1 MTDAASG
8 MLTPGTLD
16 LFSKKT
22 RDQILATSLVLFNQ
36 RGFGAV
42 TTASIAEQTGVLEG
56 TLWYHF
62 RSKKDILAAHM
73 ELLQTVFAQENSTA
87 DSSDAAVI
95 IDGIF
100 RSYDVIWDF
109 RYLLRDDFNAWLKAD
124 DAELTKVLAINEFL
138 DQWTEGRM
146 LHAAKHGLL
155 DFGQEDPETVSEI
168 ILVLGRYWMDF
179 SHKKYAGAEG
189 YVLRYKGLSHIFT
202 VLKPYLTDEAAA
214 LIADRLQTRS

>member
-73 ELLQTVFAQENSTA
+73 ELLQSVFSQENTEA
-87 DSSDAAVI
+87 DSSDAVVI
-95 IDGIF
+95 IEGIF

-109 RYLLRDDFNAWLKAD
+109 RYLLRDDFNTLLKAE
-124 DAELTKVLAINEFL
+124 DAELVKVLALNEFL
-138 DQWTEGRM
+138 DGWTEGRM
-146 LHAAKHGLL
+146 LHAAKSGLL
-155 DFGQEDPETVSEI
+155 DFRQADPEAVSEI

-179 SHKKYAGAEG
+179 SHKKYPEAVGSA
-189 YVLRYKGLSHIFT
+189 LRYKGISHIFT
-202 VLKPYLTDEAAA
+202 VLKPYLSKAAKELVSA
-214 LIADRLQTRS
+214 RLSA

>member
-42 TTASIAEQTGVLEG
+42 TTASIAEHTDVLEG

-62 RSKKDILAAHM
+62 RSKKDMLAAHM
-73 ELLQTVFAQENSTA
+73 ELLETVFAQENTQA

-109 RYLLRDDFNAWLKAD
+109 RYLLRDDFNTLLKAE
-124 DAELTKVLAINEFL
+124 DAELAKVLAINEFL
-138 DQWTEGRM
+138 DGWTEGRM

-155 DFGQEDPETVSEI
+155 DFGTEDPEAVSEI

-179 SHKKYAGAEG
+179 SHKKYPEAEG
-189 YVLRYKGLSHIFT
+189 SALRYKGISHIFT
-202 VLKPYLTDEAAA
+202 VLKPYLSDAASE
-214 LIADRLQTRS
+214 LIGSRLEHD

>member
-8 MLTPGTLD
+8 MLTSGTLD

-42 TTASIAEQTGVLEG
+42 TTASIAEHTDVLEG

-73 ELLQTVFAQENSTA
+73 ELLQTVFARENTQA
-87 DSSDAAVI
+87 DSSDATVI

-109 RYLLRDDFNAWLKAD
+109 RYMLRDDFNTLLKAE
-124 DAELTKVLAINEFL
+124 DAELVKVLALNEFL
-138 DQWTEGRM
+138 DGWTEGRM
-146 LHAAKHGLL
+146 LHAAKNGLL
-155 DFGQEDPETVSEI
+155 DFGQADPEAVSEI

-179 SHKKYAGAEG
+179 SHKKYPAAEG
-189 YVLRYKGLSHIFT
+189 SALRYKGLSHIFT
-202 VLKPYLTDEAAA
+202 VLKPYLSAEAAGLVEA
-214 LIADRLQTRS
+214 KLLD

>member
-1 MTDAASG
+1 MTDATIG

-42 TTASIAEQTGVLEG
+42 TTASIAEHADVLEG

-73 ELLQTVFAQENSTA
+73 KLLQTVFTRENTHA
-87 DSSDAAVI
+87 DSRDAEVI

-109 RYLLRDDFNAWLKAD
+109 RYMLRDDFNALLKSED
-124 DAELTKVLAINEFL
+124 DELAKVLAINEFL
-138 DQWTEGRM
+138 DGWTEGRM

-155 DFGQEDPETVSEI
+155 DFGQEDPEAVSEI

-179 SHKKYAGAEG
+179 SHKKYPEAAGSA
-189 YVLRYKGLSHIFT
+189 LRYKGISHIFT
-202 VLKPYLTDEAAA
+202 VLKPFLSVEAA
-214 LIADRLQTRS
+214 RLVAVKLLD

>member
-42 TTASIAEQTGVLEG
+42 TTASIAEHTDVLEG

-62 RSKKDILAAHM
+62 LSKKDMLAAHM
-73 ELLQTVFAQENSTA
+73 ELLETVFAQENTQA

-109 RYLLRDDFNAWLKAD
+109 RYLLRDDFNTLLKAE
-124 DAELTKVLAINEFL
+124 DAELVKVLAINEFL
-138 DQWTEGRM
+138 DGWTEGRM

-155 DFGQEDPETVSEI
+155 DFETEDPEAVSEI

-179 SHKKYAGAEG
+179 SHKKYPEAEG
-189 YVLRYKGLSHIFT
+189 SALRYKGISHIFT
-202 VLKPYLTDEAAA
+202 VLKPYLSDAASE
-214 LIADRLQTRS
+214 LIWSRLKCD

>member
-1 MTDAASG
+1 MTDATSG

-42 TTASIAEQTGVLEG
+42 TTASIADQAGVLEG

-73 ELLQTVFAQENSTA
+73 ELLQTVFAQENTKA
-87 DSSDAAVI
+87 DSSDAAII

-109 RYLLRDDFNAWLKAD
+109 RYLLRDDFKALLKAD
-124 DAELTKVLAINEFL
+124 DAALTKVLAVNEFL

-146 LHAAKHGLL
+146 LHAARHGLL
-155 DFGQEDPETVSEI
+155 DFGGEDSEAVSEI

-179 SHKKYAGAEG
+179 SHKKYPETEG
-189 YVLRYKGLSHIFT
+189 HVLRYKGLSHIFT
-202 VLKPYLTDEAAA
+202 VLKPYLSETASE
-214 LIADRLQTRS
+214 LIESRLQRH

>member
-42 TTASIAEQTGVLEG
+42 TTASIAEQADVLEG

-62 RSKKDILAAHM
+62 RSKKDMLAAHM
-73 ELLQTVFAQENSTA
+73 ELLQTVFAQENIQS
-87 DSSDAAVI
+87 DSSDATVI

-109 RYLLRDDFNAWLKAD
+109 RYMLRDDFNTLLNEE
-124 DAELTKVLAINEFL
+124 DAELAKVLAINEFL
-138 DQWTEGRM
+138 DSWTEGRM

-155 DFGQEDPETVSEI
+155 DFRTEDPEAVSEI

-179 SHKKYAGAEG
+179 SHKKYPEAEG
-189 YVLRYKGLSHIFT
+189 SALRYKGISHIFT
-202 VLKPYLTDEAAA
+202 VLKPYLSEAASE
-214 LIADRLQTRS
+214 LIWSRLERD

>member
-1 MTDAASG
+1 MTDATSG

-42 TTASIAEQTGVLEG
+42 TTASIAEHADVLEG

-73 ELLQTVFAQENSTA
+73 KLLQTVFTRENTHA
-87 DSSDAAVI
+87 DSRDAEVI

-109 RYLLRDDFNAWLKAD
+109 RYMLRDDFNALLKSED
-124 DAELTKVLAINEFL
+124 DELAKVLAVNEFL
-138 DQWTEGRM
+138 DEWTEGRM

-155 DFGQEDPETVSEI
+155 DFGQEDPEAVSEI

-179 SHKKYAGAEG
+179 SHKKYPEAAGSA
-189 YVLRYKGLSHIFT
+189 LRYKGISHIFT
-202 VLKPYLTDEAAA
+202 VLKPFLSVEAA
-214 LIADRLQTRS
+214 RLVAVKLLD

>member
-1 MTDAASG
+1 MTDATSG
-8 MLTPGTLD
+8 MLTPGTLE

-22 RDQILATSLVLFNQ
+22 RDQILATSLILFNQ

-42 TTASIAEQTGVLEG
+42 TTASIAEQAGVLEG

-73 ELLQTVFAQENSTA
+73 ELLQTVFAQENTSA
-87 DSSDAAVI
+87 DSGDAEVI
-95 IDGIF
+95 IEGIF

-109 RYLLRDDFNAWLKAD
+109 RYMLRDDFNTLLKAE
-124 DAELTKVLAINEFL
+124 DAELVKVLAINEFL
-138 DQWTEGRM
+138 DGWTEGRM

-155 DFGQEDPETVSEI
+155 DFGQEDSEAVSEI

-179 SHKKYAGAEG
+179 SHKKYPEAEG
-189 YVLRYKGLSHIFT
+189 STLRYKGISHIFT
-202 VLKPYLTDEAAA
+202 VLKPYLSKAAKE
-214 LIADRLQTRS
+214 LVSTRLSA

>member
-1 MTDAASG
+1 MTDATSG

-22 RDQILATSLVLFNQ
+22 RDQILATSLILFNQ

-42 TTASIAEQTGVLEG
+42 TTASIAEQAGVLEG

-73 ELLQTVFAQENSTA
+73 ELLQTVFAQENTSA
-87 DSSDAAVI
+87 DSGDAEVI
-95 IDGIF
+95 IEGIF

-109 RYLLRDDFNAWLKAD
+109 RYMLRDDFNTLLKAE
-124 DAELTKVLAINEFL
+124 DAELVKVLAINEFL
-138 DQWTEGRM
+138 DGWTEGRM

-155 DFGQEDPETVSEI
+155 DFGHEDPEAVSEI

-179 SHKKYAGAEG
+179 SHKKYPEAAGSA
-189 YVLRYKGLSHIFT
+189 LRYKGISHIFT
-202 VLKPYLTDEAAA
+202 VLKPYLSKAAKE
-214 LIADRLQTRS
+214 LVSTRLSA

>member
-1 MTDAASG
+1 MTDATSG

-16 LFSKKT
+16 LFTKKT
-22 RDQILATSLVLFNQ
+22 RDQILATSLILCNQ

-73 ELLQTVFAQENSTA
+73 ELLQSVFAQENTSA
-87 DSSDAAVI
+87 DSSDAEVI

-109 RYLLRDDFNAWLKAD
+109 RYLLRDDFNTVLKAE
-124 DAELTKVLAINEFL
+124 DAELLKVLAINEFL
-138 DQWTEGRM
+138 DGWTEGRM

-155 DFGQEDPETVSEI
+155 DFVQEDPEALSEI
-168 ILVLGRYWMDF
+168 ILLLGRYWMDF
-179 SHKKYAGAEG
+179 SHNKYPEAEG
-189 YVLRYKGLSHIFT
+189 SALRYKGISHIFT
-202 VLKPYLTDEAAA
+202 VLKPYLSKAAKELVSA
-214 LIADRLQTRS
+214 RLTA

>member
-73 ELLQTVFAQENSTA
+73 ELLQSVFSQENTEA
-87 DSSDAAVI
+87 DSSDAVVI
-95 IDGIF
+95 IEGIF

-109 RYLLRDDFNAWLKAD
+109 RYLLRDDFNTLLKAE
-124 DAELTKVLAINEFL
+124 DAELVKVLALNEFL
-138 DQWTEGRM
+138 DGWTEGRM
-146 LHAAKHGLL
+146 LHAAKSGLL
-155 DFGQEDPETVSEI
+155 DFGQADPEAVSEI

-179 SHKKYAGAEG
+179 SHKKYPEAVGSA
-189 YVLRYKGLSHIFT
+189 LRYKGISHIFT
-202 VLKPYLTDEAAA
+202 VLKPYLSKAAKELVSA
-214 LIADRLQTRS
+214 RLSA

>member
-22 RDQILATSLVLFNQ
+22 RDQILAASLVLFNQ

-42 TTASIAEQTGVLEG
+42 TTASIAEQADVLEG

-73 ELLQTVFAQENSTA
+73 ELLQTVFARENTQA
-87 DSSDAAVI
+87 NSSDATVI

-109 RYLLRDDFNAWLKAD
+109 RYMLRDDFNSLLKAE

-138 DQWTEGRM
+138 DGWTEGRM

-155 DFGQEDPETVSEI
+155 DFGTEDPEAVSEI

-179 SHKKYAGAEG
+179 SHKKYPEAEG
-189 YVLRYKGLSHIFT
+189 SALRYKGISHIFT
-202 VLKPYLTDEAAA
+202 VLKPYLSEAASE
-214 LIADRLQTRS
+214 LIWSRLERD

>member
-22 RDQILATSLVLFNQ
+22 RDQILAASLVLFNQ

-42 TTASIAEQTGVLEG
+42 TTASIAEQADVLEG

-73 ELLQTVFAQENSTA
+73 ELPQTVFARENTQA
-87 DSSDAAVI
+87 NSSDATVI

-109 RYLLRDDFNAWLKAD
+109 RYMLRDDFNSLLKAE

-138 DQWTEGRM
+138 DGWTEGRM

-155 DFGQEDPETVSEI
+155 DFGTEDPEAVSEI

-179 SHKKYAGAEG
+179 SHKKYPEAEG
-189 YVLRYKGLSHIFT
+189 SALRYKGISHIFT
-202 VLKPYLTDEAAA
+202 VLKPYLSEAASE
-214 LIADRLQTRS
+214 LIWSRLERD

>member
-1 MTDAASG
+1 
-8 MLTPGTLD
+8 MLTPGTLE

-36 RGFGAV
+36 RGFGSV
-42 TTASIAEQTGVLEG
+42 TTASIAEHADVLEG

-62 RSKKDILAAHM
+62 RSKKDIIAAHM
-73 ELLQTVFAQENSTA
+73 ELLQTVFAQENIQA
-87 DSSDAAVI
+87 DSSDATVI

-109 RYLLRDDFNAWLKAD
+109 RYMLRDDFNSLLKAE
-124 DAELTKVLAINEFL
+124 DAELAKVLAINEFL
-138 DQWTEGRM
+138 DGWTEGRM

-155 DFGQEDPETVSEI
+155 DFGEEDPEAVSEI

-179 SHKKYAGAEG
+179 SHKKYPEAGGSA
-189 YVLRYKGLSHIFT
+189 LRYKGISHIFT
-202 VLKPYLTDEAAA
+202 VLKPYLSVEASQ
-214 LIADRLQTRS
+214 LIDSRLKRD

>member
-1 MTDAASG
+1 

-22 RDQILATSLVLFNQ
+22 RDQILSRSLILFNQ

-42 TTASIAEQTGVLEG
+42 TTASVAEQAGVLEG

-73 ELLQTVFAQENSTA
+73 ELLQMVFAQENTSA
-87 DSSDAAVI
+87 DSSDAEVI
-95 IDGIF
+95 INGIF

-109 RYLLRDDFNAWLKAD
+109 RYLLRDDFNTLLKPED
-124 DAELTKVLAINEFL
+124 TELVNVLAVNEFL
-138 DQWTEGRM
+138 DSWTEGRM

-155 DFGQEDPETVSEI
+155 DFGTEDSEAVSEI

-179 SHKKYAGAEG
+179 SHKKYPEAVGSA
-189 YVLRYKGLSHIFT
+189 LRYKGISHIFT
-202 VLKPYLTDEAAA
+202 VLKPYLSKVAKELVSA
-214 LIADRLQTRS
+214 RLSA

>member
-8 MLTPGTLD
+8 MLTPGTLE

-42 TTASIAEQTGVLEG
+42 TTASIAEHADVLEG

-62 RSKKDILAAHM
+62 RSKKDMLAAHM
-73 ELLQTVFAQENSTA
+73 ELLQTVFARENTQA
-87 DSSDAAVI
+87 DSSDATVI

-109 RYLLRDDFNAWLKAD
+109 RYMLRDDFNSLLKAE
-124 DAELTKVLAINEFL
+124 DAELAKVLAINEFL
-138 DQWTEGRM
+138 DSWTEGRM

-155 DFGQEDPETVSEI
+155 DFGTEDSEAVSEI

-179 SHKKYAGAEG
+179 SHKKYPEAAGSA
-189 YVLRYKGLSHIFT
+189 LRYKGISHIFT
-202 VLKPYLTDEAAA
+202 VLKPYLSDVASQ
-214 LIADRLQTRS
+214 LIESRLKHD

>member
-1 MTDAASG
+1 MTDATSG

-42 TTASIAEQTGVLEG
+42 TTASIADQAGVLEG

-62 RSKKDILAAHM
+62 RSKKDILAPHM
-73 ELLQTVFAQENSTA
+73 ELLQTVFTQENTKA
-87 DSSDAAVI
+87 DSSDAAII

-109 RYLLRDDFNAWLKAD
+109 RYLLRDDFKALLKAD
-124 DAELTKVLAINEFL
+124 DAALTKVLAVNEFL

-155 DFGQEDPETVSEI
+155 DFGQEDPEAVSEI

-179 SHKKYAGAEG
+179 SHKKYPEAAGGA
-189 YVLRYKGLSHIFT
+189 LRYKGISHIFT
-202 VLKPYLTDEAAA
+202 VLKPYLSAAA
-214 LIADRLQTRS
+214 SELIGSRLKRD